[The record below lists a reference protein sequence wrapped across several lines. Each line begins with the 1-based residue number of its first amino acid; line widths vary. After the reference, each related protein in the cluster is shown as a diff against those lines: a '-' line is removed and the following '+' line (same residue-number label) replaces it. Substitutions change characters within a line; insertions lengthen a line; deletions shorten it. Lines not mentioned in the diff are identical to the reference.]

1 MGELSAGQLALKVA
15 VEPYR
20 NKIAAFET
28 AQEIRE
34 FLAGEGV
41 KADFEGSTSC
51 ALAVYLSRESGCN
64 VSVGLDTMSTFSG
77 CFKDY
82 LRLGANTHAMFNFV
96 CNFDR
101 GMYPELVA

>member
-20 NKIAAFET
+20 NKVAAFET

-41 KADFEGSTSC
+41 KADLEGSTSC

-64 VSVGLDTMSTFSG
+64 VSVGLETMSTFNDTFTDFLKVG
-77 CFKDY
+77 
-82 LRLGANTHAMFNFV
+82 THTDAMSCFV

-101 GMYPELVA
+101 GLYPELVA